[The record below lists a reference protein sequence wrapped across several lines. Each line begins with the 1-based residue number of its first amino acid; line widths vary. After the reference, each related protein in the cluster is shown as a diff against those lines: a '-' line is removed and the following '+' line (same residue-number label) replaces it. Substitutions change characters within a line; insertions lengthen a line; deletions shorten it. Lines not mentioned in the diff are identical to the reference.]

1 MCRKSVNILTNKGTV
16 NVTFECGLEQVN
28 PDSPKAANL
37 VIKMKH
43 DAWMLMNKLQTNLQH
58 KLNDGYKFQFYDTK
72 DKNVILC
79 RMSYG
84 NDNSICNTQICALA
98 KYLA

>member
-72 DKNVILC
+72 DKNVILLQNEL
-79 RMSYG
+79 M
-84 NDNSICNTQICALA
+84 
-98 KYLA
+98 